1 MPVSKSRDK
10 KRSAS
15 QKGGPAKRKSTA
27 REKPSSKAKP
37 KASKTE
43 NAAQDAAESDA
54 PKDPLA
60 AQPPEPLEPAAPA
73 EPDTREAPP
82 LIDDSLTGLQKTDWR
97 VTAAVLLFGVLLYV
111 PFAGS
116 YGLWDPWETHY
127 GEVARTMLQR
137 NDYITTYW
145 QDEVFKSKPVLT
157 FWMQAGG
164 MALFGLN
171 KDGAPSGEMALST
184 LPEWGMR
191 LPFVLVSIFCLFAL
205 YLLVARMV
213 SKRAGVLTAVICATM
228 PQYALVSRQS
238 ITDIPFVALMS
249 AGLCFFLLGLFVGED
264 EEPPRYTIPLGS
276 YKLSFTTWHLF
287 SGALLLIVLPQLYLM
302 VFDIGWLHHRSIS
315 LGASR
320 LQLWGLPYAV
330 PWLALLG
337 FYLFSAISTGA
348 RKARHVYVHMA
359 WMLCALAVLA
369 KGLGGIAIPMA
380 VVGLY
385 LVLLR
390 QWRWLARLEVVRG
403 LALFLLVAA
412 PWHHAMWIRHG
423 RAFWNEYF
431 GHHHFKRAQ
440 LGVHGERGSFD
451 YFVHQLGIG
460 MFPWSALV
468 PAALLR
474 WISGSGAPRDRRQH
488 LASFALVWAAVV
500 FSLFS
505 LMETKFHHYTLPVI
519 PPLAILLGLWL
530 DDVLESRRVASILG
544 VIAGV
549 GLTLLLLR
557 DLVRD
562 PQHLVVMFI
571 YKYDRLFPYEIGFE
585 PWLATLGLGCAA
597 AMAVLAVPRLR
608 RYGAWALL
616 GGTTLFT
623 LWTIDYY
630 LIKLSPH
637 WGQKE
642 LHAIY
647 HRARK
652 GPEER
657 LIAWQL
663 NWRGENFYSKNQ
675 VVVHMQPKDTPK
687 FKAYLKRHAG
697 QRHYLVMEQGR
708 LTSLKSL
715 LGQVGAKDSL
725 ELVGPGGQTWPD
737 NWIPHFRVE
746 RIKVLYR
753 ERKKLSARCTEYKS
767 KLSAWETPGAAKR
780 FRGSAMASNW
790 WSGHCHKFV
799 NAERTSLKKRCQG
812 PGATQSA
819 SDCDQAQADLK
830 QHTKA
835 CRAARSALGPYP
847 YRECFEQYPSNK
859 FMLVRFI
866 P

>member
-1 MPVSKSRDK
+1 MPLSD
-10 KRSAS
+10 
-15 QKGGPAKRKSTA
+15 G
-27 REKPSSKAKP
+27 
-37 KASKTE
+37 
-43 NAAQDAAESDA
+43 DA
-54 PKDPLA
+54 PAPDA
-60 AQPPEPLEPAAPA
+60 PAAP
-73 EPDTREAPP
+73 PP
-82 LIDDSLTGLQKTDWR
+82 GTDALTVLQQTDWR
-97 VTAAVLLFGVLLYV
+97 VTGAVLLFALLLYV

-137 NDYITTYW
+137 NDFITTYW

-157 FWMQAGG
+157 FWMQAAG

-171 KDGAPSGEMALST
+171 RDGSGAGEMALSSA
-184 LPEWGMR
+184 PEWAMR
-191 LPFVLVSIFCLFAL
+191 LPFVLVSVFCLFAL

-213 SKRAGVLTAVICATM
+213 SKRAGVLTAMICATM
-228 PQYALVSRQS
+228 PQYALISRQS

-249 AGLCFFLLGLFVGED
+249 AGLCFFLLGLFVD
-264 EEPPRYTIPLGS
+264 ADADPPRYTLPLGRFR
-276 YKLSFTTWHLF
+276 LSFTTWHLF
-287 SGALLLIVLPQLYLM
+287 TVVLLLLVIPQLYLM
-302 VFDIGWLHHRSIS
+302 IFDIGWLHHRSIS

-320 LQLWGLPYAV
+320 LQLRGLPYAV
-330 PWLALLG
+330 PWLALLA
-337 FYLFSAISTGA
+337 FYLFSTYANGA

-369 KGLGGIAIPMA
+369 KGLGGIAVPVA

-385 LVLLR
+385 LVVLR
-390 QWRWLARLEVVRG
+390 QWRWLSRLEVVRG
-403 LALFLLVAA
+403 LALFFLVAA

-440 LGVHGERGSFD
+440 LGVHGERGTFD

-474 WISGSGAPRDRRQH
+474 WIGGASASRDRRQH
-488 LASFALVWAAVV
+488 LATFALVWAAVA

-505 LMETKFHHYTLPVI
+505 LMETKFHHYALPVI
-519 PPLAILLGLWL
+519 PPLAILLALWL
-530 DDVLESRRVASILG
+530 DDLMESRRVVSIIG
-544 VIAGV
+544 IVAGV
-549 GLTLLLLR
+549 GLTLLLVR

-571 YKYDRLFPYEIGFE
+571 YKYDRLFPYELGFE
-585 PWLATLGLGCAA
+585 PWLATLGLTCAA

-630 LIKLSPH
+630 LVKLSPH
-637 WGQKE
+637 WGQKN

-652 GPEER
+652 GPSER

-708 LTSLKSL
+708 FSSLKSI
-715 LGQVGAKDSL
+715 LGQVGARESL
-725 ELVGPGGQTWPD
+725 EIVGPGGQTWPD

-746 RIKVLYR
+746 RIKILYR
-753 ERKKLSARCTEYKS
+753 ERKELSAACKRYKS
-767 KLSAWETPGAAKR
+767 RLSAYEIPSAAKR
-780 FRGSAMASNW
+780 FAGSGMANNW
-790 WSGHCHKFV
+790 WGGHCQKFV
-799 NAERTSLKKRCQG
+799 YAERETLRKRCQG
-812 PGATQSA
+812 PDAKATAQ
-819 SDCDQAQADLK
+819 DCRAARARLK
-830 QHTKA
+830 DRAGA
-835 CRAARSALGPYP
+835 CRAARRALGPYP
-847 YRECFEQYPSNK
+847 YRDCFEQYPNNK
-859 FMLVRFI
+859 FLLVRFV